1 MMTQTIKTEQNRGRL
16 LLVIGCLWL
25 LLAVGYFFYQLG
37 NPVVAINW
45 DTATEVNTAGFNIYR
60 TTSPD
65 GEFVQINQAEGLIPG
80 EGTAVSGAA
89 YHFVDENVEANT
101 TYYYLLEEVEYNQTA
116 NRYQDEMLTHHVPY
130 ASTQTIIIMAIMLVL
145 GLGLVITGLREEKI
159 I

>member
-1 MMTQTIKTEQNRGRL
+1 MTTQTIKIEQNRGGL
-16 LLVIGCLWL
+16 LLVLGCLWL

-65 GEFVQINQAEGLIPG
+65 GEFVQINQPEGLIPG
-80 EGTAVSGAA
+80 EGTAVSGAV
-89 YHFVDENVEANT
+89 YSFIDQDVEANT
-101 TYYYLLEEVEYNQTA
+101 TYYYLLEEVEYNQTV
-116 NRYQDEMLTHHVPY
+116 NRYYDEMLTHHVPY
-130 ASTQTIIIMAIMLVL
+130 ASTQTIIIMVIMLVC
-145 GLGLVITGLREEKI
+145 GLGLVITGLREDKI